1 MAQPRRTETD
11 EPVPAAELDDIP
23 EPVPPPA
30 EPAPEP
36 VEVEPRL
43 GFEEFLALAPALAS
57 RSASVQKATQAALQ
71 RWMQTQRLDPQGYYT
86 RQDWTKFYD
95 QMLTHA

>member
-11 EPVPAAELDDIP
+11 EPVPTAEPDDIP
-23 EPVPPPA
+23 EPAPPP
-30 EPAPEP
+30 P
-36 VEVEPRL
+36 EVEPRL

-71 RWMQTQRLDPQGYYT
+71 RWMQTQRLDPHGYYT
-86 RQDWTKFYD
+86 REDWTKFYD